1 MTTKT
6 TDWLFPWRAKRI
18 ILELREK
25 NEKLN
30 AQSEAMANFVKIR
43 HGLDMLPKLALK
55 KPIER

>member
-6 TDWLFPWRAKRI
+6 TDWLLPWRARRI
-18 ILELREK
+18 ILDLQET
-25 NEKLN
+25 NEKLH